1 MSAPSSPNSPKKT
14 FGNLVDIT
22 HISSNILGNIQTIE
36 GNTQFNTN
44 ITVGN
49 ITNLTLDQTINGN
62 GFIVVNQQGTDEK
75 GDTITH
81 STFDTTNPMFDPQI
95 KENLVET
102 VDNYYDDEQNT
113 ETKLVLDQ
121 IKLYAGKIQ
130 CDDFHGKGSID
141 DYSELFRAA
150 SKIANDSK
158 QIKLDVDVDGFNQFA
173 DAADELANLFNSF
186 ILKLENVSIINDL
199 DFLRAIS
206 IALGKIWN
214 LSEVF
219 GKFKQTILAT
229 TTVHMPKSAHDTK
242 LLIEGVMTEVNCAM
256 NYINHF
262 VNPFSNPNLVGAN
275 LSSDEHNV
283 ITQAV
288 NTIDNWNVL
297 CDQGVSIAMSNN
309 PDIQYISNANNEL
322 KTKSSTLRTATS
334 NLKAKLALFNINRT
348 NVNLNVSV

>member
-1 MSAPSSPNSPKKT
+1 MSSPSSPKSPDIKGNKVNIT
-14 FGNLVDIT
+14 HTIGNLT
-22 HISSNILGNIQTIE
+22 GNITTIE
-36 GNTQFNTN
+36 GNTLIDNP
-44 ITVGN
+44 ILS
-49 ITNLTLDQTINGN
+49 NLTLDETINGN
-62 GFIVVNQQGTDEK
+62 GFVVVNQQGT
-75 GDTITH
+75 TINGNEVTH
-81 STFDTTNPMFDPQI
+81 TTFDTINPTFDPQI

-102 VDNYYDDEQNT
+102 VNNYYDNEQNN

-158 QIKLDVDVDGFNQFA
+158 QIKLDVDVDGFNEFA

-199 DFLRAIS
+199 DFLKSIS

-229 TTVHMPKSAHDTK
+229 TTVHMPKSTHDTK
-242 LLIEGVMTEVNCAM
+242 ILIQGVMNEVNCAM

-262 VNPFSNPNLVGAN
+262 VNPISNPNLIGAN
-275 LSSDEHNV
+275 LSIEEHNV

-288 NTIDNWNVL
+288 NTIDNWNIL

-309 PDIQYISNANNEL
+309 ADIQYISAANNEL
-322 KTKSSTLRTATS
+322 KTKSSTLKTATS